1 MKTIPYGRQYI
12 DSQDIGLVSKVL
24 KEDLITTGNFVKKFE
39 NKISKFL
46 KVKFSLTCSSGT
58 SALHLSLLAIKL
70 KKNDVIIM
78 PSVNFIAAYS
88 MAKLFQARIF
98 LADVDSYSGQMTPGT
113 LLTCIKKNKIKNIK
127 AIITM
132 HLGGYAENIYEF
144 YKIKKKYNC
153 YLIEDAC
160 HALGSAYMYK
170 NKIYKVGSCM
180 HADLSTFSLHPVKTI
195 TSAEGGIVTTNNID
209 LYKRILLYRS
219 HGIVRKNHWDYD
231 IKYEGFNYRLSDIN
245 CALGLSQI
253 KKIKKFL
260 RFRKYIFNFYKV
272 NLNDQKI
279 FFFPCYKNIKFSA
292 FHLFIVKINFNKLS
306 VNKDYFI
313 AEMLKNKIIL
323 QFHYKPIFLF
333 KKLLKKKYNKKNFS
347 GALKYYKSVVSL
359 PIYYG
364 LTNNKLMYI
373 IKKIKLFTKYH
384 SK

>member
-1 MKTIPYGRQYI
+1 MKTIPYGRQFI
-12 DSQDIGLVSKVL
+12 DSQDIRLVSKAL
-24 KEDLITTGNFVKKFE
+24 KEDLITTGDYVKKFE

-46 KVKFSLTCSSGT
+46 KVNFSLSCSSGT
-58 SALHLSLLAIKL
+58 SALHLSLLAINL

-88 MAKLFQARIF
+88 MAELFQARIF
-98 LADVDSYSGQMTPGT
+98 LADVDSRTGQMTPGT
-113 LLTCIKKNKIKNIK
+113 LLSCIKENKIKNIK

-132 HLGGYAENIYEF
+132 YLGGYAENIYEF

-160 HALGSAYMYK
+160 HALGSAYKYK
-170 NKIYKVGSCM
+170 NNIYKVGSCM

-195 TSAEGGIVTTNNID
+195 TSGEGGIVTTNNINF
-209 LYKRILLYRS
+209 YKRILLYRS
-219 HGIVRKNHWDYD
+219 HGIIKKNHWNYD
-231 IKYEGFNYRLSDIN
+231 IKFAGFNYRLSDVN
-245 CALGLSQI
+245 CALGLSQL
-253 KKIKKFL
+253 KKIKEFL
-260 RFRKYIFNFYKV
+260 KFRKNIFNFYKKK
-272 NLNDQKI
+272 LNDQKVLH
-279 FFFPCYKNIKFSA
+279 FPCYKNIKLSS
-292 FHLFIVKINFNKLS
+292 FHLFIIKINFNQLS

-313 AEMLKNKIIL
+313 KAMLKNKIIL

-347 GALKYYKSVVSL
+347 GAIKYYKSFVSL

-364 LTNNKLMYI
+364 LTNGKLMYI
-373 IKKIKLFTKYH
+373 IKKIKLFIKHH